1 MDNPKI
7 EATSKQASIITMA
20 SSLLSNNILI
30 VEKASKKPRASE
42 ANMEE
47 HGVDMVPKQPY
58 TQILTKGEEE
68 TREQCWNALHEVDN
82 QATQDILLDN
92 DIWLTQS

>member
-1 MDNPKI
+1 
-7 EATSKQASIITMA
+7 
-20 SSLLSNNILI
+20 
-30 VEKASKKPRASE
+30 
-42 ANMEE
+42 MEE
-47 HGVDMVPKQPY
+47 HGVDMMPQQPY
-58 TQILTKGEEE
+58 TQISTKGEEE